1 MYKMRFHFYLPNN
14 FEISLISFLNN
25 KVSTILEIANNI
37 IIIPREVVNA
47 IVPKF
52 GLIIIIKPQTID
64 INEQINIDNQLL

>member
-1 MYKMRFHFYLPNN
+1 MRFIYYFPNN

-25 KVSTILEIANNI
+25 IVSAILEIANNI

-47 IVPKF
+47 TLPKS
-52 GLIIIIKPQTID
+52 GLKIMINPQIIE